1 MYIQKLA
8 RCTVDS
14 KAAFDKTVADWF
26 DNNDNIIAKQT
37 QEIQNLEKMLRF
49 EYDTAVYLACK
60 LWSKKDSTNVY
71 TYNSLST
78 EDRAAVNTVLVE
90 AKRDVHVYNLV

>member
-1 MYIQKLA
+1 M
-8 RCTVDS
+8 DS
-14 KAAFDKTVADWF
+14 KAAFDKTVADLF
-26 DNNDNIIAKQT
+26 RRNDAIIAKQK
-37 QEIQNLEKMLRF
+37 QEIQRLKKARRF
-49 EYDTAVYLACK
+49 ECAVAVYLACK